1 MSITYIGARI
11 GMFILVVWLATTV
24 IFFLPRIASDRNP
37 VRERLV
43 MMAATGNL
51 ATGMEKVVEAYE
63 KEYGLD
69 QPLYLQYIRYL
80 SSPRTR
86 RPELLSHQLPDKGVG
101 HDRTADAV
109 HLGAGWNLGLN
120 RGCAWFAVRRNFG
133 LARCTKVAKGGL
145 AGLPDLVTDSLFHV
159 GDHADVSLCGP
170 GISGNLNGGRCS
182 PLAGATSVTT
192 VYDGWNMDRILD
204 TIYHSILPAMSII
217 LSQIGFWALGMRGM
231 MVTTQGEDYGTL
243 AQMRGLKP
251 SRVFSLYG
259 MRNATLPQLSSLAL
273 AMSLIFSGVI
283 LVEVIYRYPG
293 MGTLL
298 YNAIAGFDYFVI
310 YGVVFVLI
318 VMVAASTFILDI
330 AYPFIDPRVR
340 RAA

>member
-63 KEYGLD
+63 TEYGLD

-80 SSPRTR
+80 SSLVRGDLNYSLINYPTR
-86 RPELLSHQLPDKGVG
+86 VWDMIVQRMPY
-101 HDRTADAV
+101 T
-109 HLGAGWNLGLN
+109 LGLV
-120 RGCAWFAVRRNFG
+120 GISVLTAFVLGSLSGATLAWPGAPKWLKGALPVFLTLSPIPYFMLAIMLMFLFAVRHQWQPEWWP
-133 LARCTKVAKGGL
+133 LL
-145 AGLPDLVTDSLFHV
+145 
-159 GDHADVSLCGP
+159 
-170 GISGNLNGGRCS
+170 

-204 TIYHSILPAMSII
+204 TIHHSILPAMSII

-231 MVTTQGEDYGTL
+231 MVTTQGEDYVTL

-259 MRNATLPQLSSLAL
+259 MRNATLPQLTSLAL

-330 AYPFIDPRVR
+330 VYPFIDPRVR

>member
-63 KEYGLD
+63 EEYGLD
-69 QPLYLQYIRYL
+69 QPLFLQYIRYL
-80 SSPRTR
+80 SSLVRGDLNYSLINYPTR
-86 RPELLSHQLPDKGVG
+86 VWDMIVQRMPY
-101 HDRTADAV
+101 T
-109 HLGAGWNLGLN
+109 LGLV
-120 RGCAWFAVRRNFG
+120 GVSVLTAFALGSLSGATLAWPGAPKWLKGALPVFLTFSPIPYFMLAIMLMFMFAVRHQWQPEWWP
-133 LARCTKVAKGGL
+133 LL
-145 AGLPDLVTDSLFHV
+145 
-159 GDHADVSLCGP
+159 
-170 GISGNLNGGRCS
+170 

-192 VYDGWNMDRILD
+192 VYDGWSMDRILD

-217 LSQIGFWALGMRGM
+217 LSQIGFWGLGMRGM
-231 MVTTQGEDYGTL
+231 MVTTQGEDYVTL

-259 MRNATLPQLSSLAL
+259 MRNAALPQLTSLAL
-273 AMSLIFSGVI
+273 TMSLIFSGVI
-283 LVEVIYRYPG
+283 LVEIVYRYPG

-330 AYPFIDPRVR
+330 VYPFIDPRVR

>member
-63 KEYGLD
+63 TEYGLD

-80 SSPRTR
+80 SSLVRGDLNYSLINYPTR
-86 RPELLSHQLPDKGVG
+86 VWDMIVQRMPY
-101 HDRTADAV
+101 T
-109 HLGAGWNLGLN
+109 LGLV
-120 RGCAWFAVRRNFG
+120 GISVLTAFVLGSLSGATLAWPGAPKWLKGALPVFLTLSPIPYFMLAIMLMFLFAVRHQWQPEWWP
-133 LARCTKVAKGGL
+133 LL
-145 AGLPDLVTDSLFHV
+145 
-159 GDHADVSLCGP
+159 
-170 GISGNLNGGRCS
+170 

-192 VYDGWNMDRILD
+192 VYDGWNIDRILD

-231 MVTTQGEDYGTL
+231 MVTTQGEDYVTL

-259 MRNATLPQLSSLAL
+259 MRNATLPQLTSLAL

-330 AYPFIDPRVR
+330 VYPFIDPRVR

>member
-51 ATGMEKVVEAYE
+51 ATGMEKVVAAYE
-63 KEYGLD
+63 QEYGLD

-80 SSPRTR
+80 SSLVRGDLNYSLINYPTR
-86 RPELLSHQLPDKGVG
+86 VWDMIVQRMPY
-101 HDRTADAV
+101 T
-109 HLGAGWNLGLN
+109 LGLV
-120 RGCAWFAVRRNFG
+120 GVSVLTAFALGSLSGATLAWPGAPKWLKGALPIFLTLSPIPYFMLAIMLMFLFAVRHQWQPEWWP
-133 LARCTKVAKGGL
+133 LL
-145 AGLPDLVTDSLFHV
+145 
-159 GDHADVSLCGP
+159 
-170 GISGNLNGGRCS
+170 

-192 VYDGWNMDRILD
+192 VYDGWNMARILD
-204 TIYHSILPAMSII
+204 TIHHSILPALSII

-231 MVTTQGEDYGTL
+231 MVTTQGEDYVTL

-259 MRNATLPQLSSLAL
+259 MRNATLPQLTSLAL

-330 AYPFIDPRVR
+330 VYPFIDPRVR